1 LISRFEKAFLC
12 RLLFL
17 SLYNGIPVRL
27 LHGIV
32 KNSDGLLFSCDL
44 DTNADVKTLTGNG
57 HCQKDLF
64 PSTHWSVV
72 VAAGKS
78 QDEPEN
84 AQAALAELCQTYW
97 GPLYSFVRSR
107 GYTVHDAQDLTQSF
121 FGYLI
126 EHKIYAR
133 ADRQKGRFRSFLLA
147 SLKNFLADVS
157 DRERTLKHGGGQD
170 FLPLHEEQIK
180 EAESLFQNHRSASNE
195 DQIFDRSWAE
205 ALVAAGL
212 ERLSADYRGETKE
225 KLFDELRIF
234 LAGSAGPPPA
244 YAELAVRLGATEST
258 LRSHVTRLRARYRE
272 ALRAEVR
279 RTVGTEAEV
288 DGELHELLRVLTR
301 V

>member
-1 LISRFEKAFLC
+1 M
-12 RLLFL
+12 
-17 SLYNGIPVRL
+17 RL

-133 ADRQKGRFRSFLLA
+133 ADRQRGRFRSFLLA

-180 EAESLFQNHRSASNE
+180 EAESLFQNHRGASTE

-205 ALVAAGL
+205 ALVTAGL
-212 ERLSADYRGETKE
+212 ERLSADYKSEAKE
-225 KLFDELRIF
+225 KLFNELRIF
-234 LAGSAGPPPA
+234 LTSGADPPPT
-244 YAELAVRLGATEST
+244 YAELAVRLSIAEST

-279 RTVGTEAEV
+279 RTVDTEAQV
-288 DGELHELLRVLTR
+288 DEELHELLRVLTR
-301 V
+301 G